1 MSMRSLA
8 PLGLVCFL
16 QFSVTAAPAATFTV
30 TNANDS
36 GPGSL
41 RQAIL
46 DANSGSGA
54 DMIVFNIPGAGV
66 HTVSPLTQLPPLTD
80 DAGTTIDGYTQPGSS
95 PNTLALGDN
104 AVLLVELSGA
114 SAGSDAIG
122 LLVQSSNNSVRGL
135 AVNRFRGGISILG
148 SSNRVSGC
156 FLGTD
161 PSGMVASPNRVG
173 VGMES
178 SNPGVSIVAGNLI
191 GGTNPGSRNIVSGNS
206 SAIPGDYSAGV
217 VVGFGVSSNIVAGNY
232 IGTNAPGTLALPNGS
247 GLIGDG
253 VVVNVAADTVIGG
266 TAKGAGNVIS
276 GNVSAG
282 INVGFSIR
290 TVIQGNLIGTNAAGT
305 AALPNRT
312 GISCG
317 QTLSTVIGGGSPG
330 APNLIS
336 GNTANGLLIIFG
348 AKQAS
353 VSGNFIGTDITGT
366 APLGNG
372 QNGIAIRLFSTG
384 NTIGGEAGLS
394 NVIAYNGAAGV
405 AIGSDPSDTSAGNR
419 VSGNS
424 IHDNGGLGID
434 LAGDGVTP
442 NDPGDSDTGP
452 NSLQNFPILSSAV
465 SDGISTRVQGTLDSF
480 PATRFAIE
488 FFASPSCDS
497 SGNGE
502 GQTLL
507 GETSVTT
514 DTFGKASFLMS
525 VPSGSSNQVVT
536 ATATDPAG
544 DTSEFSA
551 CVGVTFATLPSSVPT
566 LDATHLLWLALLLA
580 AAGMLILARTR

>member
-1 MSMRSLA
+1 
-8 PLGLVCFL
+8 
-16 QFSVTAAPAATFTV
+16 VTAAPAATFTV

>member
-1 MSMRSLA
+1 
-8 PLGLVCFL
+8 
-16 QFSVTAAPAATFTV
+16 
-30 TNANDS
+30 
-36 GPGSL
+36 
-41 RQAIL
+41 
-46 DANSGSGA
+46 
-54 DMIVFNIPGAGV
+54 
-66 HTVSPLTQLPPLTD
+66 
-80 DAGTTIDGYTQPGSS
+80 
-95 PNTLALGDN
+95 
-104 AVLLVELSGA
+104 
-114 SAGSDAIG
+114 
-122 LLVQSSNNSVRGL
+122 
-135 AVNRFRGGISILG
+135 
-148 SSNRVSGC
+148 
-156 FLGTD
+156 
-161 PSGMVASPNRVG
+161 
-173 VGMES
+173 MES

-434 LAGDGVTP
+434 LAGGGVTP

-452 NSLQNFPILSSAV
+452 NTLQNYPVLSSAV
-465 SDGISTRVQGTLDSF
+465 SDGISTRVQGTLDSL
-480 PATRFAIE
+480 PATTFTIE
-488 FFASPSCDS
+488 FFTSPSCDS

-502 GQTLL
+502 GQTFL

-514 DTFGKASFLMS
+514 DAFGKASFQVLA
-525 VPSGSSNQVVT
+525 PSRSSNWVVT

-544 DTSEFSA
+544 NTSEFSA
-551 CVGVTFATLPSSVPT
+551 CAGVTFATLPSSVPT